1 MNCDRSFLKY
11 TAFRSGIGEDDQP
24 IGRCD
29 GPAPE
34 RIARSSRIGAD
45 RAALAPQP
53 PFWRDASTP
62 ISAWSTSEAPAMVA
76 TAIGNPWIAALC
88 KGLERSAC
96 VSDIHRSP
104 GVHCVGHDDQPAP
117 ILVDTVANGPKNVS
131 IRPVAKLPGRSEVGG
146 HKQSDRHWKILG
158 EVETAGERAGS

>member
-1 MNCDRSFLKY
+1 MGSGRRLLRNESGSLRDVMNCDRSSLKY

-88 KGLERSAC
+88 RGLKRSAC

-104 GVHCVGHDDQPAP
+104 GVLH
-117 ILVDTVANGPKNVS
+117 
-131 IRPVAKLPGRSEVGG
+131 RPFVRSAATAFACRVRGRW
-146 HKQSDRHWKILG
+146 DRRRCAWW
-158 EVETAGERAGS
+158 